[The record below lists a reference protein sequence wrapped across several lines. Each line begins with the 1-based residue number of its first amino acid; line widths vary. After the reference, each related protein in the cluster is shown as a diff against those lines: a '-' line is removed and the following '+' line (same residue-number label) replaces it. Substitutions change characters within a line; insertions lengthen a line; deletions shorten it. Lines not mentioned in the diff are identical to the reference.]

1 MNESDAWIKKAERD
15 LRSSEINFQQC
26 LYDVSAFLS
35 HQSAE
40 KALKAVYIM
49 KFKRLWKTHDLVGLA
64 AKVDAGNEIMEAC
77 EGLNVHYI
85 ETRYP
90 TEVRYT
96 KSVAED
102 ALENSKAVVEWS
114 KKELKK

>member
-1 MNESDAWIKKAERD
+1 MSDSDAWIRKAEKE
-15 LRSSEINFQQC
+15 LRSAEINLQQG

-35 HQSAE
+35 HQAAE
-40 KALKAVYIM
+40 KSLKAVYIL

-64 AKVDAGNEIMEAC
+64 AKVGGRSEIMEGC

-102 ALENSKAVVEWS
+102 ALENAKAVMAWV